1 MLTRLPGETDFQY
14 HCRLINGKLVDHT
27 LADVD
32 YSELS
37 IPLYGKQLSSD
48 ATRKAMYGSRDTIE
62 LFERE
67 RVGMVP
73 SSSGEDI
80 MNEIDTKLVELRKE
94 QQKMFDQRTALNQV
108 IRERARSEEINEMIL
123 RAVREGDLP
132 SLPEIDLTST
142 QPVICS
148 DNDLLVSLNDIHY
161 GAIVQNY
168 WCHYSPEICA
178 NMMREYLMQIIDI
191 ARSHQS
197 ENCYV
202 WANGDMISGN
212 IHYEIAMSNRENL
225 IQQVMGVSELVAQ
238 FLSELC
244 SHFNHVYFISVAG
257 NHSRIGQ
264 KDKSIMNERLDD
276 LVEWYLAA
284 RLQHYSNLTIGCGEK
299 IDTTMYVLNV
309 RGKNYVGVHG
319 DYDPS
324 PANIQTL
331 QTMVQRPVYAV
342 LCGHKHHCAM
352 DYVQGI
358 RTVMAGSFQGMDS
371 YCVQRRIYGKPQQM
385 VCVCDK
391 RGIRCSYD
399 IDLEVDDNG
408 LLVAT

>member
-32 YSELS
+32 YSELA
-37 IPLYGKQLSSD
+37 IPVYGKQLSSD

-62 LFERE
+62 LMERE
-67 RVGMVP
+67 RVGTVVD
-73 SSSGEDI
+73 STGSAL
-80 MNEIDTKLVELRKE
+80 MNEIDARMVELRKE

-108 IRERARSEEINEMIL
+108 IRERARAEEINEMI
-123 RAVREGDLP
+123 RQAVQEGNLP
-132 SLPEIDLTST
+132 ILPDVQRSAA
-142 QPVICS
+142 PVFAS
-148 DNDLLVSLNDIHY
+148 GNDLLISLNDIHY

-168 WCHYSPEICA
+168 WCQYNPEICA
-178 NMMREYLMQIIDI
+178 KMMRKYITWI
-191 ARSHQS
+191 AEIANLHQA
-197 ENCYV
+197 EDCYV

-225 IQQVMGVSELVAQ
+225 IQQVMGVSELIAWFVN
-238 FLSELC
+238 ELRQ
-244 SHFNHVYFISVAG
+244 HFNHVYFISVAG

-284 RLQHYSNLTIGCGEK
+284 RLQHCPDVTIGCGEK
-299 IDTTMYVLNV
+299 IDTTMYVLDV

-319 DYDPS
+319 DYDPT

-342 LCGHKHHCAM
+342 LCGHKHHNAQ

-371 YCVQRRIYGKPQQM
+371 FCVQRRIYGKPQQL
-385 VCVCDK
+385 VCVCDQ

-399 IDLEVDDNG
+399 IDLEVNDND
-408 LLVAT
+408 LLVAS